1 MISQSVKSAIHQ
13 KIAELAGELGHNAS
27 GLRDDQVVIET
38 GLLDSAAILELMV
51 WMEGEFGIEIDP
63 ENVTVDNF
71 GSIEQMT
78 AFVETRRAD

>member
-13 KIAELAGELGHNAS
+13 KITELAGELGYDAS